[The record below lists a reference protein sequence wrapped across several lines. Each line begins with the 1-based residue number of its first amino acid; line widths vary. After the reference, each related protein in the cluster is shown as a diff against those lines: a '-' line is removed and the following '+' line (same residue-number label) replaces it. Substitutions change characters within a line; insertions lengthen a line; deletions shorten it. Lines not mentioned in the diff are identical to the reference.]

1 MFASIHQH
9 VWEVVRTDWPY
20 RLGWGIAC
28 KECKIVL
35 IQGLSKAEVE
45 AAIAKFTGTVLHG

>member
-45 AAIAKFTGTVLHG
+45 AAIAKFTGKVAHG